1 MVKTK
6 KRTWWGFCL
15 YLQRRACERTPSA
28 RVFCTYKKRTWWG
41 FCLYLQRRAC
51 ERAPSARV
59 FVLLLFMPEI
69 EFFNKFCIRLA
80 LFLNIGSNN
89 TDQRPTLAARG
100 VPPGG
105 CCGPRVRLRVR
116 YCEVHYY

>member
-80 LFLNIGSNN
+80 LFLI
-89 TDQRPTLAARG
+89 L
-100 VPPGG
+100 VPIIRISGQHLLPGG
-105 CCGPRVRLRVR
+105 RHPGAAVAHGSV
-116 YCEVHYY
+116 